1 MFNKKY
7 TIESEKILE
16 ENKTAPTYKEEQF
29 EKSNL

>member
-16 ENKTAPTYKEEQF
+16 ENKTAPAYKAGAA
-29 EKSNL
+29 